1 MVTAVK
7 TPTIAERV
15 IRDLNTSLNH
25 GVYPPGTRLPG
36 ERQLAESLHVSRST
50 IRTALEDLERQGR
63 IARSAQRGWFV
74 PSPTVGEPPSTLQS
88 FTEMA
93 RLRGH
98 RPTAQVL
105 EKSIRSATIDEA
117 ERLGIAPGAD
127 VLVLVRLRGMNST
140 PICVDTNVI
149 PVSVASALVEADLT
163 DASLYESLQT
173 LCAVDIYRSAYS
185 VQADA
190 ATTELAGLLH
200 IAAGSPVLV
209 GREIAYDRSG
219 GPVLLGLNTYRG
231 DAYRFEAD
239 LYRAG

>member
-1 MVTAVK
+1 MK

-15 IRDLNTSLNH
+15 TRDLNASLNH

-74 PSPTVGEPPSTLQS
+74 PSTLQS
-88 FTEMA
+88 FSEMA

-98 RPTAQVL
+98 TPTAQVL
-105 EKSIRSATIDEA
+105 DKSVRSATIDEA
-117 ERLGIAPGAD
+117 ERLGIVAGAD

-149 PVSVASALVEADLT
+149 ALSVAAPLVEADLT

-173 LCAVDIYRSAYS
+173 LCSVDIYRSAYS

-190 ATTELAGLLH
+190 ATADLAGLLH
-200 IAAGSPVLV
+200 IAAGSPVLI
-209 GREIAYDRSG
+209 GREIAYDRAG
-219 GPVLLGLNTYRG
+219 APVLLGLNTYRG